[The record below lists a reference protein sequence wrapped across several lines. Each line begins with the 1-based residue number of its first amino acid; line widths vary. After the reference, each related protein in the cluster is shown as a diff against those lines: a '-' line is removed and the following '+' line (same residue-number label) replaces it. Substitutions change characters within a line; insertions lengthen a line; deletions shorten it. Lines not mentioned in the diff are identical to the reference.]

1 MSKHNKNMN
10 NAPQSNENEEKKNVE
25 QAQESKK
32 PQEAKEPKKEE
43 TTVKGG
49 NKKIEELENELTST
63 KEALEKEKALVAKDK
78 DDYVRLL
85 AEFDTFRRRTDEEKL
100 QLKDSAIAD
109 FIKGM
114 LPVLDSCE
122 QALKMLEKSDNATD
136 KEGINLIYTS
146 IMSYLKSKGLEPI
159 KAKDEKFD
167 TDFHEAV
174 AQVPVED
181 EAKKG
186 MVYDVVQTGY
196 TLSGKVIRYAKVVV
210 GI

>member
-1 MSKHNKNMN
+1 MN

-43 TTVKGG
+43 AAVKGG
-49 NKKIEELENELTST
+49 NKKIEELEKELSST

-85 AEFDTFRRRTDEEKL
+85 AEFDTFRRRTAEEKL

-122 QALKMLEKSDNATD
+122 QALKMLEKSDNAAD
-136 KEGINLIYTS
+136 KEGINLIYTN
-146 IMSYLKSKGLEPI
+146 IMSYLKSKGLEVI

-174 AQVPVED
+174 AQMPVED

-196 TLSGKVIRYAKVVV
+196 MLSGKVIRYAKVVV

>member
-1 MSKHNKNMN
+1 MSKHNKNIN

-43 TTVKGG
+43 AAVKGG
-49 NKKIEELENELTST
+49 NKKIEELEKELSST

-85 AEFDTFRRRTDEEKL
+85 AEFDTFRRRTAEEKL

-122 QALKMLEKSDNATD
+122 QALKMLEKSDNAAD
-136 KEGINLIYTS
+136 KEGINLIYTN
-146 IMSYLKSKGLEPI
+146 IMSYLKSKGLEVI

-174 AQVPVED
+174 AQMPVED

-196 TLSGKVIRYAKVVV
+196 MLSGKVIRYAKVVV

>member
-1 MSKHNKNMN
+1 MSKHNKNIN

-43 TTVKGG
+43 AAVKGG
-49 NKKIEELENELTST
+49 NKKIEELEKELSST

-85 AEFDTFRRRTDEEKL
+85 AEFDTFRRRTAEEKL

>member
-1 MSKHNKNMN
+1 MN

-85 AEFDTFRRRTDEEKL
+85 AEFDTFRRRTAEEKL

>member
-1 MSKHNKNMN
+1 MN
-10 NAPQSNENEEKKNVE
+10 NAPHANENEEQKNVE

-43 TTVKGG
+43 AAAKGG
-49 NKKIEELENELTST
+49 NKKIEELEKELSST
-63 KEALEKEKALVAKDK
+63 KEALEKEKAMVAKDK

-85 AEFDTFRRRTDEEKL
+85 AEFDTFRRRTAEEKL

-122 QALKMLEKSDNATD
+122 QALKMLEKSDNAAD

-146 IMSYLKSKGLEPI
+146 IMSYLKSKGLEVI
-159 KAKDEKFD
+159 KAKDEKFN

-174 AQVPVED
+174 AQMPVED

>member
-85 AEFDTFRRRTDEEKL
+85 AEFDTFRRRTAEEKL

>member
-43 TTVKGG
+43 AAVKGG
-49 NKKIEELENELTST
+49 NKKIEELEKELSST

-85 AEFDTFRRRTDEEKL
+85 AEFDTFRRRTAEEKL

-122 QALKMLEKSDNATD
+122 QALKMLEKSDNAAD
-136 KEGINLIYTS
+136 KEGINLIYTN
-146 IMSYLKSKGLEPI
+146 IMSYLKSKGLEVI

-174 AQVPVED
+174 AQMPVED

-196 TLSGKVIRYAKVVV
+196 MLSGKVIRYAKVVV